1 MLTGALNARYLKIRA
16 YMIVFRRRQSEFWLG
31 GEKTDAYTAKHT
43 KRLDEARKSIKTVH
57 ANLLAGSLED
67 LPFGVLGLVYGIAL
81 QSCKFKFCSTARYLF
96 KMGAIAGGKSNLL
109 QMLSVA
115 SSFLMLG
122 MFFFPFL
129 PLVPA
134 SALLAKCLWL
144 VIRCETIKAPP
155 AEEPDGL

>member
-1 MLTGALNARYLKIRA
+1 
-16 YMIVFRRRQSEFWLG
+16 MIVFRRRQSEFRLG
-31 GEKTDAYTAKHT
+31 DEGTDAYTAKHT
-43 KRLDEARKSIKTVH
+43 KRLNDTRKSIKTVH

-81 QSCKFKFCSTARYLF
+81 QSCKFKFCSNARYLF

-122 MFFFPFL
+122 MFFLSFL
-129 PLVPA
+129 SSSQPQHVA
-134 SALLAKCLWL
+134 
-144 VIRCETIKAPP
+144 
-155 AEEPDGL
+155 GL